1 VVQNFGDNMV
11 NRQESAET
19 LALQAFS
26 WLLGQDELV
35 GLFLNAT
42 GAGQGQLTNL
52 MQDPVFLGAVL
63 DFLMEDD
70 ARVIGFCDSAGLAYP
85 SVMQARQALPGGQ
98 LPNWT

>member
-1 VVQNFGDNMV
+1 MQNFGDKMV

-70 ARVIGFCDSAGLAYP
+70 ARVIGFCDAQGLAYT
-85 SVMQARQALPGGQ
+85 SVMTARQELPGGQ

>member
-1 VVQNFGDNMV
+1 M
-11 NRQESAET
+11 NRRESAET

-26 WLLGQDELV
+26 WLLGQDDLV

-42 GAGQGQLTNL
+42 GAGQGELASL
-52 MQDPVFLGAVL
+52 AGDPVFLGAVL

-70 ARVIGFCDSAGLAYP
+70 ARVIGFCDAHGLPYP
-85 SVMQARQALPGGQ
+85 AVMQARQELPGGQ